1 MGMLQETAGWGQ
13 ASVAAADSSTEPAW
27 GQGAGSGGRGW
38 GLRAGGPAGTSSRQ
52 LPQEGKK
59 VLWVEGGKADPSPL
73 GAQDPPRW
81 GRHVWGRHLLQDA
94 LLLGVPAWRNELEGS
109 L

>member
-1 MGMLQETAGWGQ
+1 MRSAEM
-13 ASVAAADSSTEPAW
+13 
-27 GQGAGSGGRGW
+27 RI
-38 GLRAGGPAGTSSRQ
+38 RAGGPAGTSSRQ

-94 LLLGVPAWRNELEGS
+94 LLLGVPAWIMASGPITSWEIDGETVETVSDFILGSLEGK